1 MSRAAF
7 RQADVARIIRA
18 AEQEG
23 ALIEVDIRTLNFRI
37 IPGGNKAFAIDK
49 DAKPQADLHP
59 DNFVRGVKENWD
71 ED

>member
-37 IPGGNKAFAIDK
+37 IPGAGQRPAV
-49 DAKPQADLHP
+49 
-59 DNFVRGVKENWD
+59 DNRRAGGANSGGDDQVPYGKENWD